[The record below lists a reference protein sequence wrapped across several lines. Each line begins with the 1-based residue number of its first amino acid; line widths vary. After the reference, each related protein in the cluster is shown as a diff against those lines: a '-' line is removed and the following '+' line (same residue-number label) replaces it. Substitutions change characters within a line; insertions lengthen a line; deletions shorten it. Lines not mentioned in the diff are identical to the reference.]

1 MRNKF
6 FILIIAFLGIL
17 SCRSNEVI
25 WTEDYQ
31 QQRFEEI
38 YEGSQKAFPEDD
50 QRKQFAKYV
59 VEKLKVKLPDG
70 VSSVSNDSLQKII
83 IRTMA
88 DYVESRKSDTLK
100 MAVP

>member
-1 MRNKF
+1 MKNKF
-6 FILIIAFLGIL
+6 FILIIAIL
-17 SCRSNEVI
+17 SISSCIQHEVI

-31 QQRFEEI
+31 QRRFEEI
-38 YEGSQKAFPEDD
+38 YEGSQKAFPDDD

-83 IRTMA
+83 IKTAA
-88 DYVESRKSDTLK
+88 DYVETR
-100 MAVP
+100 